1 MFKLAAFLVCT
12 CALVSVL
19 PCYGSELWPEDI
31 RKIKERG
38 KLIVAQYGGEQPG
51 FFAYDD
57 DYEHPDQ
64 LSCVSDG
71 RRLVGCDIFLAVR
84 LSQALGVRLELD
96 RTVRDFDSV
105 CQLVAQ
111 GKADMGISM
120 LSVTLKRAQY
130 LRFSSPYTAVR
141 TGVLVDRLY
150 VSKAKA
156 KGNVLALLNR
166 SGTKIG
172 VRGACSYTTFA
183 REAFP
188 NASFVVY
195 HEFDPMI
202 RGVLNGEIDAM
213 FEDQLHIMH
222 RLHRNPKLAVQLH
235 FVLVPT
241 VKDPI
246 AIAVSPD
253 SPNLL
258 AFINLFLEMQHIRT
272 AIEKLLR
279 SLVPSVG
286 PRIGTAP
293 PEEIG
298 NSTTPTDFSTQSS
311 SHYHGRN
318 FGFR

>member
-1 MFKLAAFLVCT
+1 MRKLAAFLVCT

-57 DYEHPDQ
+57 GNEYPDQ
-64 LSCVSDG
+64 LSCTSGG
-71 RRLVGCDIFLAVR
+71 RRLVGCDIFLAIR
-84 LSQALGVRLELD
+84 LSQELGVRLELD
-96 RTVRDFDSV
+96 RTARDFDSV
-105 CQLVAQ
+105 CHFVAQ

-130 LRFSSPYTAVR
+130 LRFSSPYTEVR
-141 TGVLVDRLY
+141 AGVLVDRLY
-150 VSKAKA
+150 VSKAKTT
-156 KGNVLALLNR
+156 GNVLALLNR

-188 NASFVVY
+188 NAHFVVY

-241 VKDPI
+241 IKDPT

-258 AFINLFLEMQHIRT
+258 AFINLFLEMEQVRAEIS
-272 AIEKLLR
+272 KLLT
-279 SLVPSVG
+279 SLVPAVG
-286 PRIGTAP
+286 PRTGTVRP
-293 PEEIG
+293 KEIG
-298 NSTTPTDFSTQSS
+298 NSTTPTDFSTRSS
-311 SHYHGRN
+311 WHYHGSYPGLR
-318 FGFR
+318 